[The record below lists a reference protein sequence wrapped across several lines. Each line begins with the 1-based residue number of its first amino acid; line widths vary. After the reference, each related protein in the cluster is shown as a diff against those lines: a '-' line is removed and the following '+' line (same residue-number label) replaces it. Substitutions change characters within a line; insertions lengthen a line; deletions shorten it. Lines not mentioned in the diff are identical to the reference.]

1 MSSSIFL
8 YHFSMSSSPF
18 SSLCAFLKH
27 KRSITTLF
35 SFVNYKLLF
44 YLLLVFF

>member
-27 KRSITTLF
+27 KCSIAFGYSEVKKFF
-35 SFVNYKLLF
+35 S
-44 YLLLVFF
+44 